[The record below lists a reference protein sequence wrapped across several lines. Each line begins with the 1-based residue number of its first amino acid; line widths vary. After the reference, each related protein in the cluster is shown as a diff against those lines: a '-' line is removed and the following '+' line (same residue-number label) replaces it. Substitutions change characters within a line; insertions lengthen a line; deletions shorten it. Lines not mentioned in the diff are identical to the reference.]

1 MLSMSDHGDEDI
13 EAEETPE
20 ESESEPEIEARSEA
34 DMAVVPFL
42 IPFPGKLDLDG
53 NIATNW
59 KKFKRTWDNSEIAS
73 GISGKDTKLRTAT
86 LLTCVGAET
95 MDIFDGFAYDNEDD
109 KKNIAKVIEKF
120 EAFCIGKTNETL
132 RDTLSTYVLNRKVKR
147 SMRMCL
153 NCVN

>member
-95 MDIFDGFAYDNEDD
+95 MDGFAYDNEDD